1 MGASLWQLS
10 THVHGVEGGL
20 RGVLPVGRGPWAGTD
35 LAWARK
41 RVAENGQC
49 DPRCCDRMLLS
60 FLSLGPDAS
69 TTKEM
74 RWEGGSGWGT
84 HVHPWLTHVDVWQKP

>member
-1 MGASLWQLS
+1 MA
-10 THVHGVEGGL
+10 EAPGL
-20 RGVLPVGRGPWAGTD
+20 ELTW
-35 LAWARK
+35 LWARK
-41 RVAENGQC
+41 SVGENGQC
-49 DPRCCDRMLLS
+49 DPRCCDHMILS

-69 TTKEM
+69 TTEEM